1 LADINNRRIAYWD
14 LVGLAWVTEES
25 VNLKSKC
32 RGWNMFRTSI
42 DAVAR
47 VDTAEVKE
55 DTRES
60 KKSGINFSSLMRFMK
75 RRDKR
80 TD

>member
-1 LADINNRRIAYWD
+1 
-14 LVGLAWVTEES
+14 
-25 VNLKSKC
+25 
-32 RGWNMFRTSI
+32 MFRTSI
-42 DAVAR
+42 DAIAR